1 MNEAATENDAVY
13 EANERFYRALEQADL
28 EMMSAVWLHADWVK
42 CVHPGW
48 DLIVGWELVR
58 ESWRQIFDG
67 SAGMRVA
74 ATDVEIKVEGD
85 FALVSCYEVL
95 AIFLDSSR
103 APVSARTTATNLF
116 QRVGGQWRMIHH
128 HASQVPNAPAV
139 NDPAVPDGETMP

>member
-28 EMMSAVWLHADWVK
+28 ELMSAVWLHADWVK

-48 DLIVGWELVR
+48 DLIVGWEPVR
-58 ESWRQIFDG
+58 ESWQRIFDG
-67 SAGMRVA
+67 STRMRVA

-103 APVSARTTATNLF
+103 PPVSARTTATNLF
-116 QRVGGQWRMIHH
+116 QRVRGEWRMIHH
-128 HASQVPNAPAV
+128 HASQAPNAPVV
-139 NDPAVPDGETMP
+139 NDQSTLGGETIP